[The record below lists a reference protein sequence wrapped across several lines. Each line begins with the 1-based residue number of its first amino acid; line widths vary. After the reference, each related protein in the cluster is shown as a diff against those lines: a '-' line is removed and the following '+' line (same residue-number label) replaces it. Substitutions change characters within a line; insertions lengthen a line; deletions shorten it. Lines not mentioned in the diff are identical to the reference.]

1 MSHIVVAPFSNSD
14 IRDWPAAHFRAL
26 IARLVADWHGL
37 IHVVG
42 APNQAPRAHEIV
54 RPFPSSRVINQCG
67 RGSWDETNALIRG
80 AACVIGNNSGIAHL
94 AAFEGVP
101 TICVFGGA
109 HQRLEWRPI
118 GENVVTLSRAI
129 VCSPCHLH
137 HAAHCPFGMACLEQI
152 APDLVFET
160 AMKLIHQVPGE
171 VFADVA

>member
-1 MSHIVVAPFSNSD
+1 MGSSLAYFDASIVD
-14 IRDWPAAHFRAL
+14 HREQLRAL
-26 IARLVADWHGL
+26 IGDF
-37 IHVVG
+37 G
-42 APNQAPRAHEIV
+42 AYLHRPRAHEIV